1 MAPESD
7 GRAPTQKQAADRLKV
22 SEPSLSRYLSAVYLP
37 GIAIAKALLA
47 DAGGAEKAGITEAEL
62 EELHSVAAVAK
73 QCDECV
79 ELRSEAT
86 VLQQQ
91 VSERAAEA
99 SDIRSELDSTRTEL
113 DSTRKESVTLRKE
126 NMALRKETATLQ
138 EENTALRKETATLQV
153 ETATLKHGV
162 QALKA
167 REGRALKSTAR
178 RAIRAGQR
186 SRQTARRDAAQL
198 PVPPRRGDRQLSN
211 PEKRA
216 ALSVALQAGALQ
228 NGGRQDRALSLLRHS
243 AEVLS
248 PAETATLM
256 FVLRESQLDDLAG
269 TLIHIYGRDNSDP
282 DIMQAAAR
290 LHQHGAPDD
299 AAALLQVALSTRT
312 RRP

>member
-1 MAPESD
+1 M
-7 GRAPTQKQAADRLKV
+7 
-22 SEPSLSRYLSAVYLP
+22 YLP

-47 DAGGAEKAGITEAEL
+47 DAGGAEKAGITEAKL
-62 EELHSVAAVAK
+62 EELHSVAAFTR

-91 VSERAAEA
+91 VSDRVAEA
-99 SDIRSELDSTRTEL
+99 SAIRSELDSIRTEL
-113 DSTRKESVTLRKE
+113 DSTRKETAILRKESVTLRK
-126 NMALRKETATLQ
+126 
-138 EENTALRKETATLQV
+138 ENTALRKETATLQEETATLRKENTALQE

-299 AAALLQVALSTRT
+299 AAALLQAALSTRT
-312 RRP
+312 GRP